1 MQFRPSSEESIIYI
15 DGQFL
20 AEGEAKISVFDHVVL
35 YGDGVYDTC
44 CAWNG
49 NVFKLDEHID
59 RLFES
64 AYAIKIQV
72 PLTKLEVKDAVLET
86 VRRNEHRNAYVKIIV
101 TRGVGELPLLSPY
114 NCNPSIIIFSKP
126 YMRLVG
132 DSGHEKGI
140 RVKIASLRR
149 IPDQCLSSKVKS
161 VNYQNHVLMRLEA
174 NEAGYDDALELTTD
188 GYVAE
193 APGYNVFI
201 VKSGKLFTPSENIL
215 MGITR
220 QTVIELAEEKDI
232 PVSIERVTPFDLFNA
247 DEVFF
252 SSTAG
257 GVFPVLEVD
266 GRIIG
271 NGKPGP
277 LTELISGCYSDLLE
291 SGIKSSSA
299 F

>member
-1 MQFRPSSEESIIYI
+1 MQFRPSGEESIIYI
-15 DGQFL
+15 DGHYL
-20 AEGEAKISVFDHVVL
+20 AEGDAKISVFDHVVL

-49 NVFKLDEHID
+49 SIFKLNEHID

-64 AYAIKIQV
+64 AYAVKIQV
-72 PLTKLEVKDAVLET
+72 PLNKSEMKDAVLET
-86 VRRNEHRNAYVKIIV
+86 VRRNKHQNAYVKIII

-114 NCNPSIIIFSKP
+114 NCKPSVIIFSKP

-132 DSGHEKGI
+132 EGSHEKGI

-149 IPDQCLSSKVKS
+149 IPDQCLFSKVKS
-161 VNYQNHVLMRLEA
+161 INYQNHVLMRLEA
-174 NEAGYDDALELTTD
+174 NEAGYDDALELTTE
-188 GYVAE
+188 GYVSE
-193 APGYNVFI
+193 APGYNVFV
-201 VKSGKLFTPSENIL
+201 VKSGRLITPQENIL

-220 QTVIELAEEKDI
+220 QTVVELAEERGI
-232 PVSIERVTPFDLFNA
+232 PVLFEKISPFDLFNA

-257 GVFPVLEVD
+257 GVFPVIEVD

-271 NGKPGP
+271 TGKPGEV
-277 LTELISGCYSDLLE
+277 TELLSNCYSELLE
-291 SGIKSSSA
+291 SGSQSTPA